1 MDIEV
6 YALNVLH
13 DADGCWETV
22 VTIGLFKTLKKAQE
36 ARQNVLNTN
45 GEVDRLV
52 YNYNFTDENQLMDE
66 LFINKV
72 LLNGPLTE
80 IKNWERCPRK

>member
-13 DADGCWETV
+13 DAGGCWETV

-36 ARQNVLNTN
+36 ARQNVLNTD
-45 GEVDRLV
+45 GKTAGLV
-52 YNYNFTDENQLMDE
+52 YDYNFTDENCTMDE
-66 LFINKV
+66 LFINSFT
-72 LLNGPLTE
+72 LNSHVTE
-80 IKNWERCPRK
+80 IKNWKICPKG